1 MRVRTFELMILL
13 DAEEAEKRD
22 KKGRGGSREVRL
34 RERRTAQDLEE
45 MREKGGPIPL

>member
-22 KKGRGGSREVRL
+22 KKEEEEAGR
-34 RERRTAQDLEE
+34 
-45 MREKGGPIPL
+45 

>member
-22 KKGRGGSREVRL
+22 KKEEEEA
-34 RERRTAQDLEE
+34 ER
-45 MREKGGPIPL
+45 